1 MPNGKRF
8 SGASGTAEFAS
19 SAIAF
24 RIDCRLKPRPERFC
38 ESVPSRAMNDARGGD
53 DDALRQADLC
63 TARRRS
69 DQEVIKE
76 RDGKNFAPEIP
87 RQKFCAPIELF
98 IGRWPT

>member
-24 RIDCRLKPRPERFC
+24 RIDYRLKPRPERFC

-53 DDALRQADLC
+53 GDALRQADFRAPTKC
-63 TARRRS
+63 S
-69 DQEVIKE
+69 NKE
-76 RDGKNFAPEIP
+76 RDGKNFAPEIL
-87 RQKFCAPIELF
+87 RQKFCAQDLASKLSRAFAPAF
-98 IGRWPT
+98 